1 VSLFSDARVS
11 LRALA
16 RTPSFVIVAALT
28 LAIGIGATTTI
39 FSVVDG
45 VLLRPMPY
53 KDADRLVTI
62 FEKAP
67 NFSRMSVSYPD
78 YLDWIKAQ
86 TSFDSIAVFRG
97 QSYNLTGAGAA
108 AERLNGAQ
116 ISANML
122 PTLGLEPA
130 LGRSFTA
137 EEDQENG
144 PPAAMIS
151 QGFWQ
156 RRYDGS
162 RDVLGHTV
170 TLSGVAYDIV
180 GVLPRGFRVDPKIE
194 VVTPIGR
201 ITGSLRNRGNHPGIA
216 GLGRLKAGVT
226 IEQARTDMENIGRG
240 LAEAYPDN
248 NRNVLP
254 TLESYRDFYSRQ
266 IRSMLYILMGATV
279 FVLLVAVANVANLA
293 LARGTS
299 RRKEMAIR
307 AALGANRLQLIRQ
320 VLIESGLVSILGG
333 ALGVLLALWGVDV
346 LSTMRPEGLP
356 AQAEIHVDL
365 GILVFSL
372 VVSVATGI
380 LFGMLPAVQAA
391 RANVGEVMKD
401 ADERTASGSRRQG
414 RTRNALVVVE
424 VALALVL
431 LVGAGLSIR
440 AFLTLSRLDPGFVP
454 DNVLTMEI
462 SLPTSGYETP
472 EKVTAYRERLH
483 QSLEALPGVASVT
496 LSSGLPLASFS
507 ETSYAVEGAPPP
519 APNENQP
526 FTVYY
531 PVDSTYLETMKLH
544 LLSGRFIREDDRS
557 DTTPIVVIDEHLAKT
572 RFPGQDPI
580 GKRLMLANQ
589 YYEIIG
595 VVGHVVNYG
604 LGQTEAA
611 PDQIY
616 MAWRQFPKSFFVSVN
631 HFIQVTLRGQPGID
645 PTALIAPA
653 TAAVSAIDA
662 EQPVFEVKTMQKL
675 LDESVEARRFAM
687 LLLGIFAGI
696 ALALAVVG
704 LYSVMSYLVAQRR
717 HEVGV
722 RMALGAQPRD
732 VVKLVVFQGLRVTAL
747 GLVIGTAASFLL
759 AGLMS
764 SILYGVKPSDPLTFV
779 AVAAIVTAAATLA
792 TWLPARRAAR
802 VDPMTALR
810 QE

>member
-1 VSLFSDARVS
+1 VSFASDAKVS
-11 LRALA
+11 LRSLV
-16 RTPSFVIVAALT
+16 RSPSYVIVAALT
-28 LAIGIGATTTI
+28 LGIGIGATTTI

-53 KDADRLVTI
+53 RDADRLVTL

-78 YLDWIKAQ
+78 YLDWIKSQ
-86 TSFDSIAVFRG
+86 TTFDSIAVYRDA
-97 QSYNLTGAGAA
+97 SYNLVGSGA
-108 AERLNGAQ
+108 AERLSGGM

-122 PTLGLEPA
+122 ATLGLEPT
-130 LGRSFTA
+130 LGRTFTA
-137 EEDQENG
+137 EEDHENG

-151 QGFWQ
+151 QGMWQ
-156 RRYDGS
+156 RRFNGS
-162 RDVLGHTV
+162 REVIGQTLN
-170 TLSGVAYDIV
+170 LSGVVYSIV
-180 GVLPRGFRVDPKIE
+180 GVLPHAFRLDPKIE

-201 ITGSLRNRGNHPGIA
+201 ITGSMRARGNHPGIA

-226 IEQARTDMENIGRG
+226 IEQARTDLENVGRG

-254 TLESYRDFYSRQ
+254 TLESYRDFYSRD
-266 IRSMLYILMGATV
+266 IRSMLYILMGAVV

-299 RRKEMAIR
+299 RRKEMAVR
-307 AALGANRLQLIRQ
+307 AALGANRFQLVRQ
-320 VLIESGLVSILGG
+320 VLVESSLVSILGG
-333 ALGVLLALWGVDV
+333 TFGVLLALWGVDV
-346 LSTMRPEGLP
+346 LSTLRPEALP
-356 AQAEIHVDL
+356 AQAVIRVDL
-365 GILVFSL
+365 GILAFSL
-372 VVSVATGI
+372 VVSVATGM
-380 LFGMLPAVQAA
+380 LFGILPALQAA
-391 RANVGEVMKD
+391 RANVGEVLKD
-401 ADERTASGSRRQG
+401 ADERTSTGGRRQG
-414 RTRNALVVVE
+414 RTRNALVVAE

-472 EKVTAYRERLH
+472 EKVTAYRERLYE
-483 QSLEALPGVASVT
+483 SLGALPGVASAT
-496 LSSGLPLASFS
+496 LSSGLPLASYS

-531 PVDSTYLETMKLH
+531 PVDAHYAETMRLH
-544 LLSGRFIREDDRS
+544 LFSGRFIRDDDRP
-557 DTTPIVVIDEHLAKT
+557 DTTPIVVIDEHLART
-572 RFPGQDPI
+572 RFPGQDPM
-580 GKRLMLANQ
+580 GKRLRIGGQM
-589 YYEIIG
+589 YEIIG

-611 PDQIY
+611 QDQIY
-616 MAWRQFPKSFFVSVN
+616 ISWRQFPRDFFVAVN
-631 HFIQVTLRGQPGID
+631 HFIQVTLRAHPGVD
-645 PTALIAPA
+645 AAALIAPA
-653 TAAVSAIDA
+653 TATVSGIDS

-687 LLLGIFAGI
+687 LLLGVFATI
-696 ALALAVVG
+696 ALALAVIG

-722 RMALGAQPRD
+722 RMALGARPGD
-732 VVKLVVFQGLRVTAL
+732 VVRLVVFQGLRVTAI
-747 GLVIGTAASFLL
+747 GLVVGTAASFLL

-764 SILYGVKPSDPLTFV
+764 SILYGVKPSDPLTFI